1 MGQCLYS
8 YCYKRESTPVITS
21 DMWWQTSRLRT
32 DWLLGKLC
40 YKPGGG
46 SRGWGSVCIP
56 TATEENL
63 HKSLLQACGGRLPG
77 SEQTGFQVNFVTSP
91 GVGVG
96 GGAVFVFLLLQKR
109 IYTSHYFRHVVAD
122 FQAQNRLASR

>member
-32 DWLLGKLC
+32 DWLPGKLC

-63 HKSLLQACGGRLPG
+63 HKSLLQTCGGRLPG
-77 SEQTGFQVNFVTSP
+77 SEQTGF
-91 GVGVG
+91 
-96 GGAVFVFLLLQKR
+96 
-109 IYTSHYFRHVVAD
+109 
-122 FQAQNRLASR
+122 